1 MLLFSFCFDLIGF
14 FSLSF
19 PLNKWVGW
27 LFGWAKRLHN
37 VWICVCFRPNVRMH
51 ISRSKYAIF
60 TRKPLIVWVLRH
72 EHTFDFDTRS
82 THFHISFDLD
92 CAGVDDTLQSLRAH
106 LSTVSQSLEK
116 LFYFIIYLFGFFFLF
131 LNKTVTSYVSRW
143 SIKVIADRK
152 TCYAV
157 CWFLGCYSS
166 CCFIGVVAILCPFT
180 WITTENQRQYIT
192 GPIQCELFCAVFEH
206 LHVICVLYSTLFFLY
221 IIIII
226 KIVII
231 ARMGWFSWF
240 TPFSIK
246 HGKDI

>member
-1 MLLFSFCFDLIGF
+1 MNTLLISIRDQHIFIFRLTWTVLVLMTRYSHCAHTSALYRRVLKNCFTLLF
-14 FSLSF
+14 
-19 PLNKWVGW
+19 
-27 LFGWAKRLHN
+27 
-37 VWICVCFRPNVRMH
+37 
-51 ISRSKYAIF
+51 
-60 TRKPLIVWVLRH
+60 
-72 EHTFDFDTRS
+72 
-82 THFHISFDLD
+82 
-92 CAGVDDTLQSLRAH
+92 
-106 LSTVSQSLEK
+106 
-116 LFYFIIYLFGFFFLF
+116 IYLVFFFLF